1 MKKLIRSSTTAMY
14 STQIAPKILEIWI
27 VDDVRHCSASVA
39 AADEAAETREELEPE
54 KSSHDKNSRI
64 RRIDPSADIA
74 EFLNCI
80 KKAPILFVER
90 SAKKNSAFLKLYK
103 TLSGKL
109 FDVSTAKELLNQLTI
124 SDYVYTSE
132 SDSANYKGDEL
143 IVFEPVHDLISRKNG
158 VVLKNVVIYMK
169 IDKTESNEDQTVLVS
184 FHSAEF
190 EDDKP
195 YSSAN
200 NKEDK

>member
-1 MKKLIRSSTTAMY
+1 MKKLIKSLTTAIY

-27 VDDVRHCSASVA
+27 VGDVRNCSASVA
-39 AADEAAETREELEPE
+39 AADEAAETREGLETE
-54 KSSHDKNSRI
+54 KTSQDKNSRI
-64 RRIDPSADIA
+64 RRIESSADIA
-74 EFLNCI
+74 EFLNDM
-80 KKAPILFVER
+80 KKAPMLFIER
-90 SAKKNSAFLKLYK
+90 SAKNSAFLKLYK

-109 FDVSTAKELLNQLTI
+109 FDVSTAKELLKQLTI
-124 SDYVYTSE
+124 SDYVYTTE

-169 IDKTESNEDQTVLVS
+169 IDKTESDEDQTVLVS

-200 NKEDK
+200 NKEDR

>member
-1 MKKLIRSSTTAMY
+1 MKKLIRSSTTAVY
-14 STQIAPKILEIWI
+14 STQIAPKILEIWV
-27 VDDVRHCSASVA
+27 VDDARCCSASVA
-39 AADEAAETREELEPE
+39 AADEAAETREGLETE
-54 KSSHDKNSRI
+54 KTSQDKNSRI
-64 RRIDPSADIA
+64 RRIESSTDVA
-74 EFLNCI
+74 EFLNDM
-80 KKAPILFVER
+80 KKAPMLFIER
-90 SAKKNSAFLKLYK
+90 SAKNSEFLKLYK

-109 FDVSTAKELLNQLTI
+109 FDVSTAKELLKQLTI
-124 SDYVYTSE
+124 SDYVYTTE
-132 SDSANYKGDEL
+132 SDSANYRGDEL

-200 NKEDK
+200 NKEDR

>member
-1 MKKLIRSSTTAMY
+1 MKKLIRSSTTAVY
-14 STQIAPKILEIWI
+14 STQIAPKILEIWV
-27 VDDVRHCSASVA
+27 VDDARRCSASVA
-39 AADEAAETREELEPE
+39 AADEAAETREGLETE
-54 KSSHDKNSRI
+54 KTSQDKNSRI
-64 RRIDPSADIA
+64 RRIESSTDVA
-74 EFLNCI
+74 EFLNDM
-80 KKAPILFVER
+80 KKAPMLFIER
-90 SAKKNSAFLKLYK
+90 SAKNSEFLKLYK

-109 FDVSTAKELLNQLTI
+109 FDVSTAKELLKQLTI
-124 SDYVYTSE
+124 SDYVYTTE

-169 IDKTESNEDQTVLVS
+169 IGKTESNEDETVLVS

-195 YSSAN
+195 YSSMN
-200 NKEDK
+200 NKEDS

>member
-1 MKKLIRSSTTAMY
+1 MKKLIRSSTTAVY
-14 STQIAPKILEIWI
+14 STQLTPKMLEISI
-27 VDDVRHCSASVA
+27 VDDVRHFSASVA
-39 AADEAAETREELEPE
+39 AADEAVENIQEPE
-54 KSSHDKNSRI
+54 SKKASQDKDSRI
-64 RRIDPSADIA
+64 RRIEPSADIE
-74 EFLNCI
+74 EFLNSM
-80 KKAPILFVER
+80 KKAPMLFIER
-90 SAKKNSAFLKLYK
+90 SAKNSAFLKLYK

-109 FDVSTAKELLNQLTI
+109 FDVSTAKELLNQLTV
-124 SDYVYTSE
+124 SDYVYTTE

-169 IDKTESNEDQTVLVS
+169 IDKAESNEDQTVLVS

-195 YSSAN
+195 YSSVN
-200 NKEDK
+200 NEEDK

>member
-39 AADEAAETREELEPE
+39 AADEAAETREELEP
-54 KSSHDKNSRI
+54 KKVSQDKDSRI

-80 KKAPILFVER
+80 KKAPMLFIER
-90 SAKKNSAFLKLYK
+90 SAKNSAFLKLYK

-109 FDVSTAKELLNQLTI
+109 FDVSTAKELLKQLTI
-124 SDYVYTSE
+124 SDYVYTTE
-132 SDSANYKGDEL
+132 SDSANYRGDEL
-143 IVFEPVHDLISRKNG
+143 IVFEPAHDLISRKNG

-200 NKEDK
+200 NKEDS

>member
-1 MKKLIRSSTTAMY
+1 MKKLIRSSTTAIY
-14 STQIAPKILEIWI
+14 STQIAPKILEIWV
-27 VDDVRHCSASVA
+27 VDDARRFRESVA
-39 AADEAAETREELEPE
+39 AADEAAETREGLETE
-54 KSSHDKNSRI
+54 KTSQDKNSRI
-64 RRIDPSADIA
+64 RRIESSADIS
-74 EFLNCI
+74 EFLNDM
-80 KKAPILFVER
+80 KKAPMLFIER
-90 SAKKNSAFLKLYK
+90 SAKNSAFLRLYK

-109 FDVSTAKELLNQLTI
+109 FDVSTAKELLKQLTI
-124 SDYVYTSE
+124 SDYVYTTE

-143 IVFEPVHDLISRKNG
+143 IVFEPVHDLVSRKNG

-200 NKEDK
+200 NKEDR

>member
-1 MKKLIRSSTTAMY
+1 MKKLIRSSTTAIY

-39 AADEAAETREELEPE
+39 AADEAVENIQGPE
-54 KSSHDKNSRI
+54 SKKASQDKDSRI

-80 KKAPILFVER
+80 KKAPMLFIER
-90 SAKKNSAFLKLYK
+90 SAKNSAFLKLYK
-103 TLSGKL
+103 TFSGKL
-109 FDVSTAKELLNQLTI
+109 FDVSVAKELLKQLTV
-124 SDYVYTSE
+124 SDYVYTTK
-132 SDSANYKGDEL
+132 SDSANYRGDEL

-195 YSSAN
+195 YSSVI
-200 NKEDK
+200 NKEDR

>member
-1 MKKLIRSSTTAMY
+1 MKKLIRSSTTAIY

-27 VDDVRHCSASVA
+27 VDDVRLCSASVA

-74 EFLNCI
+74 EFLNSM
-80 KKAPILFVER
+80 KKAPMLFIER
-90 SAKKNSAFLKLYK
+90 SAKNSAFLKLYK

-109 FDVSTAKELLNQLTI
+109 FDVSVAKELLKQLTI
-124 SDYVYTSE
+124 SDYAYTTE

-143 IVFEPVHDLISRKNG
+143 IVFEPVHDLISRK
-158 VVLKNVVIYMK
+158 
-169 IDKTESNEDQTVLVS
+169 KTEL
-184 FHSAEF
+184 
-190 EDDKP
+190 
-195 YSSAN
+195 Y
-200 NKEDK
+200 

>member
-1 MKKLIRSSTTAMY
+1 M
-14 STQIAPKILEIWI
+14 
-27 VDDVRHCSASVA
+27 
-39 AADEAAETREELEPE
+39 
-54 KSSHDKNSRI
+54 
-64 RRIDPSADIA
+64 
-74 EFLNCI
+74 
-80 KKAPILFVER
+80 
-90 SAKKNSAFLKLYK
+90 
-103 TLSGKL
+103 
-109 FDVSTAKELLNQLTI
+109 FDVSTAKELLKQLTI
-124 SDYVYTSE
+124 SDYAYTTE

-195 YSSAN
+195 YSSVN
-200 NKEDK
+200 NKEDKSGV

>member
-14 STQIAPKILEIWI
+14 STQLTPKILEIWI

-39 AADEAAETREELEPE
+39 AADEAVENIQGPE
-54 KSSHDKNSRI
+54 SKKASQDKDSRI
-64 RRIDPSADIA
+64 RRIEPSADIE
-74 EFLNCI
+74 EFLNSM
-80 KKAPILFVER
+80 KKAPMLFIER
-90 SAKKNSAFLKLYK
+90 SAKNSAFLKLYK

-109 FDVSTAKELLNQLTI
+109 FDVSTAKELLKQLTI
-124 SDYVYTSE
+124 SDYVYTTE

-143 IVFEPVHDLISRKNG
+143 IVFEPVHDLVSRKNG
-158 VVLKNVVIYMK
+158 VVLKNVVIYIK

-190 EDDKP
+190 EDAKP
-195 YSSAN
+195 YNYSN
-200 NKEDK
+200 NKEDN

>member
-1 MKKLIRSSTTAMY
+1 MKKLIRSSATAVY
-14 STQIAPKILEIWI
+14 STQLTPKILEIWI

-39 AADEAAETREELEPE
+39 AADEAVKDSQGPETE
-54 KSSHDKNSRI
+54 KTSQDKNSRI
-64 RRIDPSADIA
+64 RRIASSTDIA
-74 EFLNCI
+74 EFLDCM
-80 KKAPILFVER
+80 KEAPMLFIER
-90 SAKKNSAFLKLYK
+90 SAKNSAFLKSYK
-103 TLSGKL
+103 TLAGKL

-124 SDYVYTSE
+124 SDYVYTTE
-132 SDSANYKGDEL
+132 SDSANYIGDEL

-195 YSSAN
+195 YHSVN
-200 NKEDK
+200 NNENS